1 MGIKSKEDWSGI
13 VVNGVTLGVPFVH
26 PDGTFEWDGDVPQG
40 ELNNDLMFK
49 PEGKTSQGVDLPT
62 ISLQE
67 MSTVKVSQW
76 SQPEGAHD
84 AYPEK
89 AIVEDA
95 DGVFWVSLIPANVWA
110 PGVSGWRRISTAANE
125 VFPWVQPTG
134 GHDAYKR
141 GAKVTYQGSTWE
153 NTGSDAN
160 VWAPGVFGWV
170 KI

>member
-1 MGIKSKEDWSGI
+1 MGIKSAENWSGI
-13 VVNGVTLGVPFVH
+13 VVNGVTLGEPAVH
-26 PDGTFEWDGDVPQG
+26 EDGTFEWDGGVPEG
-40 ELNNDLMFK
+40 ELDNDLMFV
-49 PEGKTSQGVDLPT
+49 PAGADEQGAPLPSV
-62 ISLQE
+62 SLQE
-67 MSTVKVSQW
+67 MSTVKIAEW
-76 SQPEGAHD
+76 RQPEGAHD

-134 GHDAYKR
+134 AHDAYKL
-141 GAKVTYQGSTWE
+141 GAKVTYQGFTWE
-153 NTGSDAN
+153 NTGSNAN

-170 KI
+170 KV

>member
-13 VVNGVTLGVPFVH
+13 VVNGVTLGEPKVH
-26 PDGTFEWDGDVPQG
+26 EDGMFEWDGGVPEG
-40 ELNNDLMFK
+40 ELDNDLMFV
-49 PEGKTSQGVDLPT
+49 PEGEDPT
-62 ISLQE
+62 PVPLQE
-67 MSTVKVSQW
+67 MSTVKIAKW
-76 SQPEGAHD
+76 KQPEGAHD

-110 PGVSGWRRISTAANE
+110 PGVSGWRRISSEANE
-125 VFPWVQPTG
+125 IFPWVQPTG
-134 GHDAYKR
+134 AHDAYR
-141 GAKVTYQGSTWE
+141 LGAKVTHNGFTWE

-170 KI
+170 RI